1 MSTKEEKIEIRMVE
15 LGDLNAS
22 PTNPRKNFDQEK
34 LRELKATRAAWPA
47 AWAEVIRNLADKPL
61 TGDGLRQLAKIL
73 VEVVATGH
81 QIRRGVETRTGKTPA
96 ALLKAAKDDK
106 DLRSLVWQLALG
118 PGLGYDDVS
127 LSTEAKVVFALA
139 SADWLKARKAAA
151 DAIRIRELVHEFV
164 LRAEAKVILNCE
176 AVTDVDCGAAEV
188 LGSAG
193 RYLRDYR
200 GDLVVVRAT
209 REVKAVFN
217 LTGAELQ
224 FADTEDDGVRLYGG
238 KP

>member
-151 DAIRIRELVHEFV
+151 DAISD
-164 LRAEAKVILNCE
+164 EAKADKTLAKSQAADSKKKAKAGKKWLGENAGADEE
-176 AVTDVDCGAAEV
+176 AE
-188 LGSAG
+188 
-193 RYLRDYR
+193 
-200 GDLVVVRAT
+200 
-209 REVKAVFN
+209 
-217 LTGAELQ
+217 
-224 FADTEDDGVRLYGG
+224 
-238 KP
+238 

>member
-1 MSTKEEKIEIRMVE
+1 MSRYS
-15 LGDLNAS
+15 LL
-22 PTNPRKNFDQEK
+22 DQ
-34 LRELKATRAAWPA
+34 LVRVQ
-47 AWAEVIRNLADKPL
+47 VIR
-61 TGDGLRQLAKIL
+61 
-73 VEVVATGH
+73 V
-81 QIRRGVETRTGKTPA
+81 RGTI
-96 ALLKAAKDDK
+96 
-106 DLRSLVWQLALG
+106 SM
-118 PGLGYDDVS
+118 
-127 LSTEAKVVFALA
+127 
-139 SADWLKARKAAA
+139 A
-151 DAIRIRELVHEFV
+151 DAFRIRELVHEFV